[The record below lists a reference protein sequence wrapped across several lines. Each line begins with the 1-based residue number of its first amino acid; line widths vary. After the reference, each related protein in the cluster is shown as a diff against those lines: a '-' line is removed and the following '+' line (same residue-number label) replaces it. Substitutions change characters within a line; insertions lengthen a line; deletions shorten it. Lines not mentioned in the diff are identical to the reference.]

1 MNLFSK
7 KSKKGTTTTTN
18 ELFKTGGIQL
28 FKLPLAQAVK
38 NNPSFDGV
46 PVPALI
52 RECLDYIAFYGL
64 DLEGIFRVSSPKS
77 RLDELELMANSEKR
91 DEIVFQDAHEA
102 AGLLKRFLHH
112 LPENM
117 ASLNQHILTQ
127 QLKPRFEQIASEC
140 KCNYQNVCACQCA
153 LQLKKLLLQLPT
165 ENYYLLGYIFRH
177 AHLIIQHESSNKMGL
192 PAIGVLLHL
201 MFNLSQPLVKTFL
214 LNSISTNVCENNNN
228 NSSEANEQQQTFI
241 TTTALFDVVDFKPYV
256 KPKSIEEL
264 RLEMPI
270 TSKQI
275 EEEILKQQNLLEY
288 LHEHIQ
294 QMRQHSNQQVLLKQ
308 KEDEMWAVQTGITVL
323 KRKLKNLTEVVE
335 GSVPKEVCS
344 KEEKIEEKNNN
355 KEEKNFCEEE
365 DEEIDETNAKLL
377 EKQLIASKL
386 SLSNEIGDE
395 KKAIVR
401 LLSEL
406 RELRN
411 KLPESEQN
419 LLTES
424 QKATNNLSQQRPLKY
439 IVPNNNNKQHVGSQT
454 NKEQRNGEKDDNTD
468 WEQLCAEEERKNA
481 ELLAELIR
489 YRRIC
494 SQLRSRLEYVTLL
507 VNLEKNNQHPTKLI
521 NDFENNNNSSITQ
534 TEDSANL
541 LITRF

>member
-1 MNLFSK
+1 M
-7 KSKKGTTTTTN
+7 
-18 ELFKTGGIQL
+18 
-28 FKLPLAQAVK
+28 
-38 NNPSFDGV
+38 
-46 PVPALI
+46 
-52 RECLDYIAFYGL
+52 
-64 DLEGIFRVSSPKS
+64 
-77 RLDELELMANSEKR
+77 
-91 DEIVFQDAHEA
+91 
-102 AGLLKRFLHH
+102 
-112 LPENM
+112 
-117 ASLNQHILTQ
+117 
-127 QLKPRFEQIASEC
+127 
-140 KCNYQNVCACQCA
+140 
-153 LQLKKLLLQLPT
+153 PT
-165 ENYYLLGYIFRH
+165 
-177 AHLIIQHESSNKMGL
+177 
-192 PAIGVLLHL
+192 
-201 MFNLSQPLVKTFL
+201 
-214 LNSISTNVCENNNN
+214 
-228 NSSEANEQQQTFI
+228 
-241 TTTALFDVVDFKPYV
+241 
-256 KPKSIEEL
+256 
-264 RLEMPI
+264 

-323 KRKLKNLTEVVE
+323 KRKLKNLTEVEE
-335 GSVPKEVCS
+335 GSVFSAEVS
-344 KEEKIEEKNNN
+344 KKEEKIGEKNNEEKNI
-355 KEEKNFCEEE
+355 FCEEDE
-365 DEEIDETNAKLL
+365 EEIDETNAKLL

-406 RELRN
+406 REILQLRN

-439 IVPNNNNKQHVGSQT
+439 IVPNNNNNKQHVGSQT

-521 NDFENNNNSSITQ
+521 NNFENNNNNNSSTIQ
-534 TEDSANL
+534 TEDPANL

>member
-1 MNLFSK
+1 
-7 KSKKGTTTTTN
+7 
-18 ELFKTGGIQL
+18 
-28 FKLPLAQAVK
+28 
-38 NNPSFDGV
+38 
-46 PVPALI
+46 
-52 RECLDYIAFYGL
+52 
-64 DLEGIFRVSSPKS
+64 
-77 RLDELELMANSEKR
+77 
-91 DEIVFQDAHEA
+91 
-102 AGLLKRFLHH
+102 
-112 LPENM
+112 
-117 ASLNQHILTQ
+117 
-127 QLKPRFEQIASEC
+127 
-140 KCNYQNVCACQCA
+140 
-153 LQLKKLLLQLPT
+153 
-165 ENYYLLGYIFRH
+165 
-177 AHLIIQHESSNKMGL
+177 
-192 PAIGVLLHL
+192 
-201 MFNLSQPLVKTFL
+201 
-214 LNSISTNVCENNNN
+214 
-228 NSSEANEQQQTFI
+228 
-241 TTTALFDVVDFKPYV
+241 
-256 KPKSIEEL
+256 
-264 RLEMPI
+264 
-270 TSKQI
+270 
-275 EEEILKQQNLLEY
+275 
-288 LHEHIQ
+288 
-294 QMRQHSNQQVLLKQ
+294 
-308 KEDEMWAVQTGITVL
+308 MWAVQTGITVL
-323 KRKLKNLTEVVE
+323 KRKLKNLAEVEE
-335 GSVPKEVCS
+335 GFVPKEVS
-344 KEEKIEEKNNN
+344 KGEKREEKIEEKNI
-355 KEEKNFCEEE
+355 FCEEDE
-365 DEEIDETNAKLL
+365 EEIDETNAKLL

-439 IVPNNNNKQHVGSQT
+439 NNNNKQHVGSQT

-521 NDFENNNNSSITQ
+521 NDFENNSSQ

>member
-177 AHLIIQHESSNKMGL
+177 AHLIIQHV
-192 PAIGVLLHL
+192 I
-201 MFNLSQPLVKTFL
+201 
-214 LNSISTNVCENNNN
+214 
-228 NSSEANEQQQTFI
+228 
-241 TTTALFDVVDFKPYV
+241 
-256 KPKSIEEL
+256 
-264 RLEMPI
+264 
-270 TSKQI
+270 
-275 EEEILKQQNLLEY
+275 
-288 LHEHIQ
+288 
-294 QMRQHSNQQVLLKQ
+294 
-308 KEDEMWAVQTGITVL
+308 
-323 KRKLKNLTEVVE
+323 
-335 GSVPKEVCS
+335 
-344 KEEKIEEKNNN
+344 
-355 KEEKNFCEEE
+355 
-365 DEEIDETNAKLL
+365 
-377 EKQLIASKL
+377 
-386 SLSNEIGDE
+386 
-395 KKAIVR
+395 
-401 LLSEL
+401 
-406 RELRN
+406 
-411 KLPESEQN
+411 
-419 LLTES
+419 
-424 QKATNNLSQQRPLKY
+424 
-439 IVPNNNNKQHVGSQT
+439 
-454 NKEQRNGEKDDNTD
+454 
-468 WEQLCAEEERKNA
+468 
-481 ELLAELIR
+481 
-489 YRRIC
+489 
-494 SQLRSRLEYVTLL
+494 
-507 VNLEKNNQHPTKLI
+507 
-521 NDFENNNNSSITQ
+521 
-534 TEDSANL
+534 
-541 LITRF
+541 